1 MHVHVQY
8 YILYIHTVYI
18 HSYRYIYLYIDIW
31 YSCIDIW
38 YLYIDIIYL
47 YIDIWYIHMI
57 LYCTMYMYLVLLLPW
72 LGVTRDFE
80 FEEELRGQVVLTL
93 DRDVKTGLTS
103 DHDNKTWKLMRISP
117 GPTLCRPELQA
128 FRIAISSCFMLFWW
142 YLRQSYLGNRTNI
155 AVTCKAL
162 SFERLWRC

>member
-1 MHVHVQY
+1 
-8 YILYIHTVYI
+8 
-18 HSYRYIYLYIDIW
+18 
-31 YSCIDIW
+31 
-38 YLYIDIIYL
+38 
-47 YIDIWYIHMI
+47 
-57 LYCTMYMYLVLLLPW
+57 MYLVLLLPW
-72 LGVTRDFE
+72 LGVTRDSE

-103 DHDNKTWKLMRISP
+103 DHDSKTWKLMRISP

-128 FRIAISSCFMLFWW
+128 FRIAISSCFMLFRW

-162 SFERLWRC
+162 SFERLSRC